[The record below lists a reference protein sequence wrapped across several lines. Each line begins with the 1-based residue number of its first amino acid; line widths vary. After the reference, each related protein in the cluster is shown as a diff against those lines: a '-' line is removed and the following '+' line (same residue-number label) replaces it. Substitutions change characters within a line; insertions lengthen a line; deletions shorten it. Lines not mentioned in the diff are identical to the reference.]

1 KTSIRG
7 LMMAATHEPHPIQA
21 ILEPHGA
28 SLRPLFGP
36 SEERVRQSAQQMV
49 GEAAST
55 PSGVGE
61 EAATEPKATPS
72 QDLPLFYHTHV
83 PAQHAGDT
91 RKLILADKTVAAA
104 YINPPADVPP
114 LSVPRP
120 PLADAPAV
128 TPNFLG
134 RQGYL

>member
-1 KTSIRG
+1 MADSNAAQVALGASTGSEPTNPASGPKTSEIVVVFKPDAGVKTSIRG

-72 QDLPLFYHTHV
+72 QDLSLFYHTHV
-83 PAQHAGDT
+83 
-91 RKLILADKTVAAA
+91 
-104 YINPPADVPP
+104 
-114 LSVPRP
+114 
-120 PLADAPAV
+120 
-128 TPNFLG
+128 
-134 RQGYL
+134 